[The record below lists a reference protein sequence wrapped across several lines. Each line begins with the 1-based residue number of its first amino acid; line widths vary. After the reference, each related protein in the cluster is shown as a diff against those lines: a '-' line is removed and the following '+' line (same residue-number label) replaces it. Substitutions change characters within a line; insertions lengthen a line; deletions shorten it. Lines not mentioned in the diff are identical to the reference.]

1 MSDRNGRRRVVITG
15 MGAISPLGLNVD
27 ELWDGLV
34 AGRSG
39 VDFVQQVDT
48 SAYPVKIA
56 GEVRGFDPEQY
67 MERKEARRMARFSQF
82 AVAATAEAVQMAGLT
97 NGGVDPERLGVVL
110 GNGYGGLPNTDE
122 AVRTIVAKGGMRV
135 DPFYM
140 LKALPNMAASHLTL
154 RFQAK
159 AYSGTIVTACAAAT
173 QAMGEAASV
182 IRRGDADA
190 MLTGGTEAGIC
201 ELGMASFSVMRVL
214 STESEHPAKASRPF
228 DAQRDGFVSSE
239 GAGAFVIEELEHAR
253 ARGATILAE
262 IAGFAATAD
271 AYHIVAPC
279 VDGDGAARCM
289 RLAIEDAG
297 IAPEEI
303 DYINAHGTSTP
314 LNDAAETAGI
324 KRALGEHAYQIPLSS
339 SKSMLGHALG
349 ASGALE
355 SIACVR
361 TLQTGIIHPTINYE
375 FPDPACDLDYVPNA
389 PRRADVRVILKNS
402 FGFGGQNACLVFRRY
417 EA

>member
-1 MSDRNGRRRVVITG
+1 MTDRNGRRRVVITG
-15 MGAISPLGLNVD
+15 MGAVSPLGLNVD
-27 ELWDGLV
+27 QLWDGLV

-39 VDFVQQVDT
+39 VDFVQSIDT

-67 MERKEARRMARFSQF
+67 MDRKDARRMARFSQF
-82 AVAATAEAVQMAGLT
+82 AVVATAEAVEMAGLT
-97 NGGVDPERLGVVL
+97 PGSIDPERLGVLL
-110 GNGYGGLPNTDE
+110 GNGYGGLPNSDE
-122 AVRTIVAKGGMRV
+122 AVRTIVEKGGMRV

-140 LKALPNMAASHLTL
+140 LKTLPNMAASHLTL

-159 AYSGTIVTACAAAT
+159 AYTGTIVTACAAAT
-173 QAMGEAASV
+173 QAIGEATNV

-201 ELGMASFSVMRVL
+201 ELGMASFSVMKVL
-214 STESEHPAKASRPF
+214 STQNEEPAKASRPF
-228 DAQRDGFVSSE
+228 DAKRDGFVSSE
-239 GAGAFVIEELEHAR
+239 GAGAFVIEELEHAK
-253 ARGATILAE
+253 ARGATILGE
-262 IAGFAATAD
+262 IVGFAATAD

-279 VDGDGAARCM
+279 ADGDGAARCM
-289 RLAIEDAG
+289 RLALSDAG
-297 IAPEEI
+297 VAPEEI

-324 KRALGEHAYQIPLSS
+324 KSALGEHAYQVPLSS

-361 TLQTGIIHPTINYE
+361 TLQTGVIHPTINYE

-389 PRRADVRVILKNS
+389 PRNADVRVILKNS

-417 EA
+417 ED